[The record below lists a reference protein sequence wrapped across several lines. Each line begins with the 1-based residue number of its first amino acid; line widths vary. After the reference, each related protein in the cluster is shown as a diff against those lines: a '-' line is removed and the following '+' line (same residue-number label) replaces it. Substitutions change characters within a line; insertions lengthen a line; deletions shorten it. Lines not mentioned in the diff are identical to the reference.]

1 MLTLFTSSLTVISVL
16 LILIGFFNLCF
27 LNGANTRIQLHTEN
41 RYRSRVMSMYT
52 MVNTGSTPI
61 GNSFTG
67 LVMSLLS
74 ARFGFFI
81 DGLVTVL
88 LILLVFNIYYRK
100 NKAEKKIHVNI

>member
-1 MLTLFTSSLTVISVL
+1 
-16 LILIGFFNLCF
+16 
-27 LNGANTRIQLHTEN
+27 
-41 RYRSRVMSMYT
+41 MYT

-88 LILLVFNIYYRK
+88 LILIIFNIYYRR
-100 NKAEKKIHVNI
+100 NKVDKKIYVNV

>member
-1 MLTLFTSSLTVISVL
+1 
-16 LILIGFFNLCF
+16 
-27 LNGANTRIQLHTEN
+27 
-41 RYRSRVMSMYT
+41 MYT

-88 LILLVFNIYYRK
+88 LILLVFNIYYRR
-100 NKAEKKIHVNI
+100 NKAAKKIHVNI